1 MINSLILLLP
11 HDISAGFLLM
21 NILRTLTTVPTS
33 QHDFEQIFGDDA
45 AAMLE
50 STQCLMRDSNNADLT
65 RDIVG

>member
-1 MINSLILLLP
+1 
-11 HDISAGFLLM
+11 M